1 MTESSKGQDRIL
13 NGSEDP
19 EIPAATPATELAR
32 QELAGFPA
40 TVLERYEDAL
50 EKLTGRLAD
59 ETCQQWASEGL
70 EIVSKTVR
78 SWEAAAEFFEAS
90 VAVQRQLPSGQF
102 LKWAKTGTSLCADSP
117 SLAVAYFKSSP
128 KAMLRLRPRYIDDWA
143 NVCRALYRGTWKS
156 SALSCRLFEATPMLL
171 ETLSF
176 EEFCHFGEFLE
187 VLSRRSYDQAG
198 DALGAGT
205 DLFPKISGDVDRFIN
220 LAQIVAEKSWRETT
234 ALFDSATASLVELGS
249 QHRAPL
255 ITLARRLA
263 ITGVSDAAG
272 VLKDGA
278 NTLNRVPTETRDRLL
293 EMTDGIA
300 AVSAPAA
307 PEFLRIVP
315 SVLERVTFEQMVQW
329 QSEGIRAARDSDE
342 AAISYFKLESARSQE
357 MLDSLSSS
365 IELSRVRE
373 IILMYCMALTGRS
386 IDIQAAQQ
394 LADKNIGWFQGEL
407 PTTEGTTIYMPS
419 VINRYTTKD
428 ENFGFF
434 KVIST
439 HQVGHIEFGSFTFD
453 FAVPSNLFD
462 DLRPRLPGA
471 RELQVARAAD
481 EAAEKKVQLPES
493 VTFGHETHADPESMS
508 GDHSAPAAQAESS
521 SSESQKPEFLTDMS
535 RFFDLFHERR
545 LALDVFTVLESSRV
559 DGHVAHLYPGI
570 TAMYDI
576 VRSAALESRPNVTDL
591 PAREALV
598 EFMVRVSLGQVDD
611 MLVPSEHK
619 DAARKLRRLIRI
631 VTTVDA
637 SVEDAAEAA
646 IRAYSIL
653 IDIKNEELD
662 DDDFEQLEPEEDD
675 DSADSGDDEDVVDAE
690 NVIQQF
696 MGQPS
701 PDGESGGDSDEGQ
714 DDQEFDRESK
724 EDYSSPQEVDYRGEF
739 KPELSQLLSQLQLME
754 SGEFSE
760 TGEMEPITQEQLE
773 EMMKNAPEMELE
785 QIEGEENGDQKASEM
800 LENLM
805 KELQKRD
812 PENRQFKPGPM
823 QHVDEDGGPLT
834 ATEPDTYTYPEWD
847 FRANEYK
854 PDWCMIHEKV
864 MTDGEPNFYRETLA
878 DNASLV
884 AQIKRQFELVI
895 PEMYRKQKR
904 LEDGEEHD
912 LDAVLE
918 AVIDLRAGVSPEEKL
933 YWRRNKN
940 ERSVAVAF
948 LLDMSASTAEA
959 IEEAKKPSDD
969 WGGPDDPV
977 EYMVWLRSRR
987 SEGMRRTYKRIVD
1000 VEKEGI
1006 TLLVNSLETLGDT
1019 YGIFGF
1025 SGYGRENVEFY
1036 TIKDLDEKFT
1046 EIVPRRIDR
1055 IAPLHATRMGPAIR
1069 HTVTKLAE
1077 VDARSRFLFLISD
1090 GRPQDRGY
1098 SREGVEKEYAV
1109 HDTRQ
1114 ALLEARQAGITPFCL
1129 TVDKAGHDYMKTMM
1143 EDFSYEVLP
1152 DISLL
1157 PVRLPQLYRNLTT

>member
-1 MTESSKGQDRIL
+1 MQ
-13 NGSEDP
+13 
-19 EIPAATPATELAR
+19 
-32 QELAGFPA
+32 FPA
-40 TVLERYEDAL
+40 PVLERYEIAF
-50 EKLTGRLAD
+50 EKLSGRLAD
-59 ETCQQWASEGL
+59 ETIQQWAEEGL
-70 EIVSKTVR
+70 EIARKTVR
-78 SWEAAAEFFEAS
+78 SWEAAAEFFDAS

-102 LKWAKTGTSLCADSP
+102 LKWAKTGTSLCEDSP

-156 SALSCRLFEATPMLL
+156 SALACRLFEATPDLL

-198 DALGAGT
+198 DALVAGIE
-205 DLFPKISGDVDRFIN
+205 LFPKITGDVDRFIN
-220 LAQIVAEKSWRETT
+220 LAQIVAEKSWRET
-234 ALFDSATASLVELGS
+234 AVLFDSATASLVELGS
-249 QHRAPL
+249 NHRAPL
-255 ITLARRLA
+255 ISLARRLA

-278 NTLNRVPTETRDRLL
+278 NTVNRVAADSRDRLL

-307 PEFLRIVP
+307 PEFLKSVP
-315 SVLERVTFEQMVQW
+315 DVLDRVTFEQMAQW
-329 QSEGIRAARDSDE
+329 QSEGILAARDSDE
-342 AAISYFKLESARSQE
+342 AAVSYFKLESPRSLE
-357 MLDSLSSS
+357 MIDSLSSS
-365 IELSRVRE
+365 IELSRVRDV
-373 IILMYCMALTGRS
+373 IQMYSLALTGHAV
-386 IDIQAAQQ
+386 DVQAAQQ
-394 LADKNIGWFQGEL
+394 LTEKNIGWFQGEL

-419 VINRYTTKD
+419 VINRYTTKE

-434 KVIST
+434 KVITT
-439 HQVGHIEFGSFTFD
+439 HQIGHIEFGSFVFD
-453 FAVPSNLFD
+453 FNIPSNLFD
-462 DLRPRLPGA
+462 DLRSRLPGA
-471 RELQVARAAD
+471 TELQQSKIAD
-481 EAAEKKVQLPES
+481 EAAKKKLLEKPE
-493 VTFGHETHADPESMS
+493 VVVFGHE
-508 GDHSAPAAQAESS
+508 SAPTPAEPVI
-521 SSESQKPEFLTDMS
+521 EPADEPKTVEYLTDMS
-535 RFFDLFHERR
+535 RFFDLFQERR
-545 LALDVFTVLESSRV
+545 LALDIFTVLESSRIDGYV
-559 DGHVAHLYPGI
+559 DELYPGVMN
-570 TAMYDI
+570 MYEM
-576 VRSAALESRPNVTDL
+576 VRLAALESRPDVKDL

-598 EFMVRVSLGQVDD
+598 EFMIRVSLGQVSE
-611 MLVPSEHK
+611 MIVPSEHK
-619 DAARKLRRLIRI
+619 DAARKLRRLIRQ

-637 SVEDAAEAA
+637 IVEDAAEAA

-653 IDIKNEELD
+653 IDVKNDEL
-662 DDDFEQLEPEEDD
+662 EDD
-675 DSADSGDDEDVVDAE
+675 DYEELEDEEEDSDDSEENEDVIDPE
-690 NVIQQF
+690 EVIQQF
-696 MGQPS
+696 MGMAS
-701 PDGESGGDSDEGQ
+701 PDGEGEGEQEDGSDEQ
-714 DDQEFDRESK
+714 DFEGEGE
-724 EDYSSPQEVDYRGEF
+724 EDYSSPQEIDYRGEF
-739 KPELSQLLSQLQLME
+739 KPELSQLLSQMQMME
-754 SGEFSE
+754 SGEMSE
-760 TGEMEPITQEQLE
+760 GGEMEPITQEQLE
-773 EMMKNAPEMELE
+773 EMMKNAPEMEME
-785 QIEGEENGDQKASEM
+785 QTDGEEGGDQQVSEM
-800 LENLM
+800 IENLM

-812 PENRQFKPGPM
+812 PENQQFQPGPS

-834 ATEPDTYTYPEWD
+834 ATEPDTFTYPEWD

-854 PDWCMIHEKV
+854 PDWCMVHEKI
-864 MTDGEPNFYRETLA
+864 MSDGEPNFFRETLA
-878 DNASLV
+878 DNQGLV

-904 LEDGEEHD
+904 LEDGEEFD

-918 AVIDLRAGVSPEEKL
+918 ALIDLRVGVSPDEKL
-933 YWRRNKN
+933 FWRRNKN

-948 LLDMSASTAEA
+948 LLDLSASTAEA
-959 IEEAKKPSDD
+959 IDEAKKPSDD
-969 WGGPDDPV
+969 WGAPDDPV

-987 SEGMRRTYKRIVD
+987 SEGLRRTYKRIID

-1006 TLLVNSLETLGDT
+1006 TLLINSLEMIGDM
-1019 YGIFGF
+1019 YGIYGF

-1069 HTVTKLAE
+1069 HTVAKLNE
-1077 VDARSRFLFLISD
+1077 VEARSRFLFLISD

-1114 ALLEARQAGITPFCL
+1114 SLIEARQAGITPFCL

-1143 EDFSYEVLP
+1143 DDFAYEVLP

-1157 PVRLPQLYRNLTT
+1157 PKRLPQLYRNLTT

>member
-1 MTESSKGQDRIL
+1 MTNSDKNQNSKQGQDV
-13 NGSEDP
+13 NTPEGSKAP
-19 EIPAATPATELAR
+19 PGTPATLLAKK
-32 QELAGFPA
+32 ELAGFPA
-40 TVLERYEDAL
+40 PVLDRYENAF
-50 EKLTGRLAD
+50 EKLSGRLAE
-59 ETCQQWASEGL
+59 ETCEQWASEGL
-70 EIVSKTVR
+70 EIVRKTVR

-128 KAMLRLRPRYIDDWA
+128 RAMLRLRPRYIDDWA

-156 SALSCRLFEATPMLL
+156 SALSCRLFEATPTLL

-198 DALGAGT
+198 DALGAGC

-220 LAQIVAEKSWRETT
+220 LAQIVAEKSWRET
-234 ALFDSATASLVELGS
+234 ASLFDSATASLIELVP

-263 ITGVSDAAG
+263 VTGVSDASG

-293 EMTDGIA
+293 EMTDGVA

-307 PEFLRIVP
+307 PEFLRVVP
-315 SVLERVTFEQMVQW
+315 NVLERVTFEQMAQW
-329 QSEGIRAARDSDE
+329 QSDGLRAARDNDE
-342 AAISYFKLESARSQE
+342 AAVSYFKLESARSQE

-386 IDIQAAQQ
+386 IDILAAQG
-394 LADKNIGWFQGEL
+394 LAEKNIGWFQGEL

-439 HQVGHIEFGSFTFD
+439 HQVGHIEFGSFTFN
-453 FAVPSNLFD
+453 FVTPSNLFD

-471 RELQVARAAD
+471 RELEAARAAD
-481 EAAEKKVQLPES
+481 EEAGKKASQQPE
-493 VTFGHETHADPESMS
+493 VVIFGHETPDNANTPSVAQSEPAPEEKKL
-508 GDHSAPAAQAESS
+508 D
-521 SSESQKPEFLTDMS
+521 FLTDMG

-545 LALDVFTVLESSRV
+545 LALDAFTVLESSRI
-559 DGHVAHLYPGI
+559 DGHVADLYPGI
-570 TAMYDI
+570 TAMYNV
-576 VRSAALESRPNVTDL
+576 VRSAALESRPDVTDL

-598 EFMVRVSLGQVDD
+598 EFMVRVSLGQVDN

-619 DAARKLRRLIRI
+619 EAARKLRRLIRT
-631 VTTVDA
+631 VTSKEA

-662 DDDFEQLEPEEDD
+662 DEDFEQLDPEEDEQ
-675 DSADSGDDEDVVDAE
+675 SSDSGDDEDVVDPE
-690 NVIQQF
+690 SVIQQF

-701 PDGESGGDSDEGQ
+701 PDGESGDDSPDGQ
-714 DDQEFDRESK
+714 DDQASEGESE
-724 EDYSSPQEVDYRGEF
+724 EDYSSPQDVDYRGEF
-739 KPELSQLLSQLQLME
+739 KPELSQLLSQMQLME
-754 SGEFSE
+754 NDEFSE
-760 TGEMEPITQEQLE
+760 SGEMEPITQEQLE
-773 EMMKNAPEMELE
+773 EMMKNAPEVELE
-785 QIEGEENGDQKASEM
+785 QTEGDKDGEQQVSEM

-812 PENRQFKPGPM
+812 PENQQFQPGPM
-823 QHVDEDGGPLT
+823 QHVDEDGGPLN

-854 PDWCMIHEKV
+854 PDWCMIHEKI
-864 MTDGEPNFYRETLA
+864 MTDGEPNFFRDTLA
-878 DNASLV
+878 DNASLL

-918 AVIDLRAGVSPEEKL
+918 AVIDLHAGVSPDERL

-959 IEEAKKPSDD
+959 IDEAKKPSDD
-969 WGGPDDPV
+969 WGAPDDPV

-1036 TIKDLDEKFT
+1036 TIKDLDEKFSD
-1046 EIVPRRIDR
+1046 IVPRRIDR

-1069 HTVTKLAE
+1069 HTIAKLAE

-1114 ALLEARQAGITPFCL
+1114 ALVEARQEGITPFCL

>member
-1 MTESSKGQDRIL
+1 MTSSD
-13 NGSEDP
+13 DP
-19 EIPAATPATELAR
+19 KQNAIETTRVELE
-32 QELAGFPA
+32 QFPA
-40 TVLERYEDAL
+40 PVLERYEVAL
-50 EKLTGRLAD
+50 EKLAGRLAD
-59 ETCQQWASEGL
+59 ETCQQWATEGL
-70 EIVSKTVR
+70 EIARKTVR
-78 SWEAAAEFFEAS
+78 SWEAAAEFFDAS

-102 LKWAKTGTSLCADSP
+102 LKWAKTGTSLCEDSP

-156 SALSCRLFEATPMLL
+156 SALACRLFEATPDLL
-171 ETLSF
+171 EALSF

-187 VLSRRSYDQAG
+187 ILSRRSYDQSG
-198 DALGAGT
+198 DALGAGI
-205 DLFPKISGDVDRFIN
+205 DLFPKITDDVDRFIN
-220 LAQIVAEKSWRETT
+220 LAQIVAEKSWRET
-234 ALFDSATASLVELGS
+234 AVLFDSATASLVELGS
-249 QHRAPL
+249 PHRAPL
-255 ITLARRLA
+255 ISLARRLV

-278 NTLNRVPTETRDRLL
+278 YTVNRVPANKRDRLL

-300 AVSAPAA
+300 VVSAPAA
-307 PEFLRIVP
+307 PEFLKIVP
-315 SVLERVTFEQMVQW
+315 EILERVTFDQMRQW
-329 QSEGIRAARDSDE
+329 QAEGIRMAQESDE
-342 AAISYFKLESARSQE
+342 AAIAYFKLESPSSQE
-357 MLDSLSSS
+357 TLDSLSSS
-365 IELSRVRE
+365 IELSRVRD
-373 IILMYCMALTGRS
+373 IIQMYCLALTGHT
-386 IDIQAAQQ
+386 IDVQAAQQ
-394 LADKNIGWFQGEL
+394 LAEKNIGWFQGEL

-439 HQVGHIEFGSFTFD
+439 HQIGHIEFGSFMFD
-453 FAVPSNLFD
+453 FNTPSRLYD

-471 RELQVARAAD
+471 VELQAAKGVD
-481 EAAEKKVQLPES
+481 EAAKKKAAEKPQV
-493 VTFGHETHADPESMS
+493 VIFGHEDPESAVS
-508 GDHSAPAAQAESS
+508 TPSIPEAVPEPGT
-521 SSESQKPEFLTDMS
+521 PEFLTDMS
-535 RFFDLFHERR
+535 RFFDLFQERR
-545 LALDVFTVLESSRV
+545 LALDAFTVLESSRI
-559 DGHVAHLYPGI
+559 DGYVEELYPGI
-570 TAMYDI
+570 MGMYRI
-576 VRSAALESRPNVTDL
+576 VRTAALESRPDVINL

-598 EFMVRVSLGQVDD
+598 EFMIRVSLGQVDE
-611 MLVPSEHK
+611 MYVPSEHK
-619 DAARKLRRLIRI
+619 VAARKLRKLIRQ
-631 VTTVDA
+631 VTTIEA
-637 SVEDAAEAA
+637 LVEDAAEAA

-653 IDIKNEELD
+653 VDIKNEDLED
-662 DDDFEQLEPEEDD
+662 DDYEQLEPEDEEE
-675 DSADSGDDEDVVDAE
+675 SSESDDEDVVDPE
-690 NVIQQF
+690 EVVQQF
-696 MGQPS
+696 MGMS
-701 PDGESGGDSDEGQ
+701 SSVGDGEGEEQDGEG
-714 DDQEFDRESK
+714 DQEFADEGE

-739 KPELSQLLSQLQLME
+739 KPELSQLLSQMQMME
-754 SGEFSE
+754 RGEMSE

-773 EMMKNAPEMELE
+773 EMMKNAPEMEME
-785 QIEGEENGDQKASEM
+785 QTEGEEGGDQQVSEM
-800 LENLM
+800 IENLM

-812 PENRQFKPGPM
+812 PENQQFQPGPS

-834 ATEPDTYTYPEWD
+834 ATEPDTFTYPEWD

-854 PDWCMIHEKV
+854 PNWCMIHEKI
-864 MTDGEPNFYRETLA
+864 MTDGEPNFFRETLA
-878 DNASLV
+878 DNAGLV

-918 AVIDLRAGVSPEEKL
+918 ALIDLKVGVSPDEKL
-933 YWRRNKN
+933 FWRRNKN

-948 LLDMSASTAEA
+948 LLDLSASTAEA
-959 IEEAKKPSDD
+959 IDEAKKPSDD
-969 WGGPDDPV
+969 WGAPDDPV

-987 SEGMRRTYKRIVD
+987 SEGLRRTYKRIVD

-1006 TLLVNSLETLGDT
+1006 TLLVNSLETLGDM
-1019 YGIFGF
+1019 YGIYGF

-1036 TIKDLDEKFT
+1036 TIKDLDENFSDM
-1046 EIVPRRIDR
+1046 VPRRIDR

-1069 HTVTKLAE
+1069 HTATKLAE
-1077 VDARSRFLFLISD
+1077 AEARSRFLFLISD

-1114 ALLEARQAGITPFCL
+1114 SLIEARNLGITPFCL

-1143 EDFSYEVLP
+1143 DDFSYEVLP

-1157 PVRLPQLYRNLTT
+1157 PKRLPQLYRNLTT

>member
-1 MTESSKGQDRIL
+1 MTDSEKEQELTSSDKSNQDVF
-13 NGSEDP
+13 
-19 EIPAATPATELAR
+19 EIAKKELA
-32 QELAGFPA
+32 EFPA
-40 TVLERYEDAL
+40 PVLERYEVAL
-50 EKLTGRLAD
+50 EKLSGRLAD
-59 ETCQQWASEGL
+59 ESCQQWALEGL
-70 EIVSKTVR
+70 EIARKTVR
-78 SWEAAAEFFEAS
+78 SWEAAAEFFDAS

-102 LKWAKTGTSLCADSP
+102 LKWAKTGTSLCEDSP

-128 KAMLRLRPRYIDDWA
+128 KSMLRLRPRYIDDWA

-156 SALSCRLFEATPMLL
+156 SALACRLFEATPALL

-187 VLSRRSYDQAG
+187 ILSRRSYDQAG
-198 DALGAGT
+198 DALSAGI
-205 DLFPKISGDVDRFIN
+205 DLFPKITGDVDRFIN
-220 LAQIVAEKSWRETT
+220 LAQIVAEKSWRET
-234 ALFDSATASLVELGS
+234 AVLFDSATASLVELGAP
-249 QHRAPL
+249 HRAPL
-255 ITLARRLA
+255 ISLARRLV

-272 VLKDGA
+272 VLRDGA
-278 NTLNRVPTETRDRLL
+278 NTVNRVPSDTRDRLL

-307 PEFLRIVP
+307 PEFLKIVP
-315 SVLERVTFEQMVQW
+315 EVLERVTFEQMDQW
-329 QSEGIRAARDSDE
+329 QAEGIRNARESDE
-342 AAISYFKLESARSQE
+342 AAVNYFKLESPSSQE

-365 IELSRVRE
+365 IELSRVRD
-373 IILMYCMALTGRS
+373 IIQMYCLALTGRT
-386 IDIQAAQQ
+386 IDVQAAQQ
-394 LADKNIGWFQGEL
+394 LAEKNIGWFQGEL

-419 VINRYTTKD
+419 VINRYTTKE

-439 HQVGHIEFGSFTFD
+439 HQIGHIEFGSFAFD
-453 FAVPSNLFD
+453 FGIQSNLFD

-471 RELQVARAAD
+471 TELQAAKAA
-481 EAAEKKVQLPES
+481 EEEAKKKAAEKPQV
-493 VTFGHETHADPESMS
+493 VVFGHETAEERVEVQSV
-508 GDHSAPAAQAESS
+508 PAAEDQSS
-521 SSESQKPEFLTDMS
+521 EFLTDMS
-535 RFFDLFHERR
+535 RFFDLFQERR
-545 LALDVFTVLESSRV
+545 LALDVFTVVESSRV
-559 DGHVAHLYPGI
+559 DGHVEEMYPGI
-570 TAMYDI
+570 MAMYEV
-576 VRSAALESRPNVTDL
+576 VRRAALDSRPAVTEL

-598 EFMVRVSLGQVDD
+598 EFMIRVSLGQIDE
-611 MLVPSEHK
+611 MLVPTEHK
-619 DAARKLRRLIRI
+619 EAARKLRRLIRR
-631 VTTVDA
+631 VTSIEA
-637 SVEDAAEAA
+637 RVEDAAEAA
-646 IRAYSIL
+646 IRGYSIL
-653 IDIKNEELD
+653 IDIKNEELED
-662 DDDFEQLEPEEDD
+662 DDYEQLEPEEEE
-675 DSADSGDDEDVVDAE
+675 DSADSDDEDVVNPED
-690 NVIQQF
+690 VIQQF

-701 PDGESGGDSDEGQ
+701 PDGEGEGDDQQDESDN
-714 DDQEFDRESK
+714 QEFDDQGE

-739 KPELSQLLSQLQLME
+739 KPELSQLLSQMQMME
-754 SGEFSE
+754 SGEMSE

-773 EMMKNAPEMELE
+773 EMMKNAPEMEME
-785 QIEGEENGDQKASEM
+785 QAEGEEGGDQQVSEM
-800 LENLM
+800 IENLM

-812 PENRQFKPGPM
+812 PENQQFQPGPS
-823 QHVDEDGGPLT
+823 QHIDEDGGPLT

-854 PDWCMIHEKV
+854 PNWCMIHEKV
-864 MTDGEPNFYRETLA
+864 MADGEPNFFRETLA
-878 DNASLV
+878 ENSGLV

-918 AVIDLRAGVSPEEKL
+918 ALIDLRVGVSPDEKL
-933 YWRRNKN
+933 FWRRNKN

-948 LLDMSASTAEA
+948 LLDLSASTAEA
-959 IEEAKKPSDD
+959 IDEAKKPSDD
-969 WGGPDDPV
+969 WGAPDDPV

-987 SEGMRRTYKRIVD
+987 SEGLRRTYKRIVD

-1006 TLLVNSLETLGDT
+1006 TLLVNSLEMLGDT
-1019 YGIFGF
+1019 YGIYGF

-1069 HTVTKLAE
+1069 HTAAKLAE
-1077 VDARSRFLFLISD
+1077 AEARSRFLFLISD

-1114 ALLEARQAGITPFCL
+1114 SLIEARQMGITPFCL

-1143 EDFSYEVLP
+1143 DEFSYEVLS

-1157 PVRLPQLYRNLTT
+1157 PKRLPQLYRNLTT

>member
-1 MTESSKGQDRIL
+1 MQ
-13 NGSEDP
+13 
-19 EIPAATPATELAR
+19 
-32 QELAGFPA
+32 FPA
-40 TVLERYEDAL
+40 PVLERYEIAF
-50 EKLTGRLAD
+50 EKLSGRLAD
-59 ETCQQWASEGL
+59 ETIQQWAEEGL
-70 EIVSKTVR
+70 EIARKTVR
-78 SWEAAAEFFEAS
+78 SWEAAAEFFDAS

-102 LKWAKTGTSLCADSP
+102 LKWAKTGTSLCEDSP

-156 SALSCRLFEATPMLL
+156 SALACRLFEATPDLL

-198 DALGAGT
+198 DALVAGIE
-205 DLFPKISGDVDRFIN
+205 LFPKITGDVDRFIN
-220 LAQIVAEKSWRETT
+220 LAQIVAEKSWRET
-234 ALFDSATASLVELGS
+234 AVLFDSATASLVELGS
-249 QHRAPL
+249 NHRAPL
-255 ITLARRLA
+255 ISLARRLA

-278 NTLNRVPTETRDRLL
+278 NTVNRVAADSRDRLL

-307 PEFLRIVP
+307 PEFLKSVP
-315 SVLERVTFEQMVQW
+315 DVLDRVTFEQMAQW
-329 QSEGIRAARDSDE
+329 QSEGILAGRDSDE
-342 AAISYFKLESARSQE
+342 AAVSYFKLESPRSLE
-357 MLDSLSSS
+357 MIDSLSSS
-365 IELSRVRE
+365 IELSRVRDV
-373 IILMYCMALTGRS
+373 IQMYSLALTGHAV
-386 IDIQAAQQ
+386 DVQAAQQ
-394 LADKNIGWFQGEL
+394 LTEKNIGWFQGEL

-419 VINRYTTKD
+419 VINRYTTKE

-434 KVIST
+434 KVITT
-439 HQVGHIEFGSFTFD
+439 HQIGHIEFGSFVFD
-453 FAVPSNLFD
+453 FNIPSNLFD
-462 DLRPRLPGA
+462 DLRSRLPGA
-471 RELQVARAAD
+471 TELQQSKIAD
-481 EAAEKKVQLPES
+481 EAAKKKLLEKPE
-493 VTFGHETHADPESMS
+493 VVVFGHE
-508 GDHSAPAAQAESS
+508 SAPTPAEPVI
-521 SSESQKPEFLTDMS
+521 EPADEPKTVEYLTDMS
-535 RFFDLFHERR
+535 RFFDLFQERR
-545 LALDVFTVLESSRV
+545 LALDIFTVLESSRIDGYV
-559 DGHVAHLYPGI
+559 DELYPGVMN
-570 TAMYDI
+570 MYEM
-576 VRSAALESRPNVTDL
+576 VRLAALESRPDVKDL

-598 EFMVRVSLGQVDD
+598 EFMIRVSLGQVSE
-611 MLVPSEHK
+611 MIVPSEHK
-619 DAARKLRRLIRI
+619 DAARKLRRLIRQ

-637 SVEDAAEAA
+637 IVEDAAEAA

-653 IDIKNEELD
+653 IDVKNDEL
-662 DDDFEQLEPEEDD
+662 EDD
-675 DSADSGDDEDVVDAE
+675 DYEELEDEEEDSDDSEENEDVIDPE
-690 NVIQQF
+690 EVIQQF
-696 MGQPS
+696 MGMAS
-701 PDGESGGDSDEGQ
+701 PDGEGEGEQEDGSDEQ
-714 DDQEFDRESK
+714 DFEGEGE
-724 EDYSSPQEVDYRGEF
+724 EDYSSPQEIDYRGEF
-739 KPELSQLLSQLQLME
+739 KPELSQLLSQMQMME
-754 SGEFSE
+754 SGEMSE
-760 TGEMEPITQEQLE
+760 GGEMEPITQEQLE
-773 EMMKNAPEMELE
+773 EMMKNAPEMEME
-785 QIEGEENGDQKASEM
+785 QTDGEEGGDQQVSEM
-800 LENLM
+800 IENLM

-812 PENRQFKPGPM
+812 PENQQFQPGPS

-834 ATEPDTYTYPEWD
+834 ATEPDTFTYPEWD

-854 PDWCMIHEKV
+854 PDWCMVHEKI
-864 MTDGEPNFYRETLA
+864 MSDGEPNFFRETLA
-878 DNASLV
+878 DNQGLV

-904 LEDGEEHD
+904 LEDGEEFD

-918 AVIDLRAGVSPEEKL
+918 ALIDLRVGVSPDEKL
-933 YWRRNKN
+933 FWRRNKN

-948 LLDMSASTAEA
+948 LLDLSASTAEA
-959 IEEAKKPSDD
+959 IDEAKKPSDD
-969 WGGPDDPV
+969 WGAPDDPV

-987 SEGMRRTYKRIVD
+987 SEGLRRTYKRIID

-1006 TLLVNSLETLGDT
+1006 TLLINSLEMIGDM
-1019 YGIFGF
+1019 YGIYGF

-1069 HTVTKLAE
+1069 HTVAKLNE
-1077 VDARSRFLFLISD
+1077 VEARSRFLFLISD

-1114 ALLEARQAGITPFCL
+1114 SLIEARQAGITPFCL

-1143 EDFSYEVLP
+1143 DDFAYEVLP

-1157 PVRLPQLYRNLTT
+1157 PKRLPQLYRNLTT

>member
-1 MTESSKGQDRIL
+1 
-13 NGSEDP
+13 
-19 EIPAATPATELAR
+19 
-32 QELAGFPA
+32 
-40 TVLERYEDAL
+40 VLERYEEAL
-50 EKLTGRLAD
+50 RILTGRLAD
-59 ETCQQWASEGL
+59 ETCQQWAAEGL
-70 EIVSKTVR
+70 QIVRKTVR
-78 SWEAAAEFFEAS
+78 SWEAAAEFFGAS
-90 VAVQRQLPSGQF
+90 AAVQRQLPSGQF

-156 SALSCRLFEATPMLL
+156 SALSCRLFEATPELL

-205 DLFPKISGDVDRFIN
+205 ELFPKIPGDVDRFVA

-234 ALFDSATASLVELGS
+234 ALFDSATASLIELGT

-263 ITGVSDAAG
+263 VTGVGDAAS

-278 NTLNRVPTETRDRLL
+278 NTLNRVPAETRDRLL
-293 EMTDGIA
+293 DMTDSIA

-307 PEFLRIVP
+307 PEFLKIVP
-315 SVLERVTFEQMVQW
+315 GVLERVTFEQMMQW
-329 QSEGIRAARDSDE
+329 QSEGVRAARDSDE
-342 AAISYFKLESARSQE
+342 AAISYFKLESSRSQE

-373 IILMYCMALTGRS
+373 IILMYCLALTGRS
-386 IDIQAAQQ
+386 IDIQAAQH

-407 PTTEGTTIYMPS
+407 PTTEGSTIYMPS
-419 VINRYTTKD
+419 VINRYTTKE

-439 HQVGHIEFGSFTFD
+439 HQVGHIEFGSFAFD
-453 FAVPSNLFD
+453 FGAPSNLFE

-471 RELQVARAAD
+471 RELEAARAAD
-481 EAAEKKVQLPES
+481 KAAKKNAAQQPQPV
-493 VTFGHETHADPESMS
+493 VFGHEVP
-508 GDHSAPAAQAESS
+508 GVSS
-521 SSESQKPEFLTDMS
+521 SVTDNQTELASDEQKPEFLTDMS

-545 LALDVFTVLESSRV
+545 LALDAFTVLESSRV
-559 DGHVAHLYPGI
+559 DGHVTNFYPGI
-570 TAMYDI
+570 ESMYNV
-576 VRSAALESRPNVTDL
+576 VRSAALESRPDVTDL

-619 DAARKLRRLIRI
+619 EAAKKLRRLIRT
-631 VTTVDA
+631 VTTVEA
-637 SVEDAAEAA
+637 SVQDAAEAA

-662 DDDFEQLEPEEDD
+662 EDEFEQLEPEEEDESS
-675 DSADSGDDEDVVDAE
+675 DSDNDDVVDPE
-690 NVIQQF
+690 KVIQQF

-701 PDGESGGDSDEGQ
+701 PDGGSGDDSDEGQ
-714 DDQEFDRESK
+714 DDQESDGETE

-739 KPELSQLLSQLQLME
+739 KPELSQLLSQMQLME
-754 SGEFSE
+754 NGEFSE
-760 TGEMEPITQEQLE
+760 TGEMETITQEQLE
-773 EMMKNAPEMELE
+773 VMMKNAPEMELE
-785 QIEGEENGDQKASEM
+785 QTEGDESGDQQTSEM

-812 PENRQFKPGPM
+812 PENQQFQPGPM
-823 QHVDEDGGPLT
+823 QHVDEDGGPLI

-854 PDWCMIHEKV
+854 PNWCIIHEKV

-878 DNASLV
+878 DNASLL

-918 AVIDLRAGVSPEEKL
+918 AVIDLRAGVSPDEKL

-959 IEEAKKPSDD
+959 IDEAKKPSDD
-969 WGGPDDPV
+969 WGAPDDPV

-1006 TLLVNSLETLGDT
+1006 TLLVNSLEALGDT

-1036 TIKDLDEKFT
+1036 TIKDLDERFSD
-1046 EIVPRRIDR
+1046 IVPRRIDR

-1069 HTVTKLAE
+1069 HTAAKLAE
-1077 VDARSRFLFLISD
+1077 VEARSRFLFLISD

-1114 ALLEARQAGITPFCL
+1114 ALVEARQMGITPFCL

-1143 EDFSYEVLP
+1143 DDFSYEVLP

-1157 PVRLPQLYRNLTT
+1157 PIRLPQLYRNLTT

>member
-1 MTESSKGQDRIL
+1 MTEPGKGQELD
-13 NGSEDP
+13 GPEDP
-19 EIPAATPATELAR
+19 KISVVELAR
-32 QELAGFPA
+32 QELAGFPVP
-40 TVLERYEDAL
+40 VLKHYEGAL

-59 ETCQQWASEGL
+59 ETCQQWALEGL
-70 EIVSKTVR
+70 EIVRKTVR

-156 SALSCRLFEATPMLL
+156 SALSCRLFEATPVLL

-198 DALGAGT
+198 DALGAGI
-205 DLFPKISGDVDRFIN
+205 DLFPKISGDVDRFIS
-220 LAQIVAEKSWRETT
+220 LAQIVAEKSWRET
-234 ALFDSATASLVELGS
+234 ALLFDSATASLVELGP

-255 ITLARRLA
+255 VALARRLV
-263 ITGVSDAAG
+263 ITGVGDAAG

-300 AVSAPAA
+300 AVSALAA

-315 SVLERVTFEQMVQW
+315 DVLERVTFEQMVQW
-329 QSEGIRAARDSDE
+329 QSEGVRAARDSDE
-342 AAISYFKLESARSQE
+342 AAISYFKLESASSQE

-365 IELSRVRE
+365 IELSRVRD
-373 IILMYCMALTGRS
+373 IIRMYCQALTGRV
-386 IDIQAAQQ
+386 IDIQAAQH

-419 VINRYTTKD
+419 IINRYTTKD

-439 HQVGHIEFGSFTFD
+439 HQVGHIEFGSFMFD
-453 FAVPSNLFD
+453 FNIPSNLFD

-471 RELQVARAAD
+471 RELQAAKAVD
-481 EAAEKKVQLPES
+481 DAAKKAAQKPQL
-493 VTFGHETHADPESMS
+493 VLFGHETPVEQESGRS
-508 GDHSAPAAQAESS
+508 GQSESS
-521 SSESQKPEFLTDMS
+521 AEPQKPEFLTDMS
-535 RFFDLFHERR
+535 RFFDLFYERR

-570 TAMYDI
+570 MAMYDV
-576 VRSAALESRPNVTDL
+576 VRSAALESRPDVTDL

-598 EFMVRVSLGQVDD
+598 EFMVRVSLGQIDE

-619 DAARKLRRLIRI
+619 EAARKLRRLIRM
-631 VTTVDA
+631 VTAVET

-653 IDIKNEELD
+653 IDIKNKELD
-662 DDDFEQLEPEEDD
+662 DEDFEQLEPEEEE
-675 DSADSGDDEDVVDAE
+675 SADSGDDEDVVNAE

-696 MGQPS
+696 MDQSS
-701 PDGESGGDSDEGQ
+701 PDGKTEGDSDEGQ
-714 DDQEFDRESK
+714 DDQEIDDGPE
-724 EDYSSPQEVDYRGEF
+724 EDYSSPQDVDYRGEF
-739 KPELSQLLSQLQLME
+739 KPELSQLLTQMQLME

-773 EMMKNAPEMELE
+773 EMMKNAPEMEME
-785 QIEGEENGDQKASEM
+785 QTEGDENGDQQISEM

-812 PENRQFKPGPM
+812 PENQQFQPGPM
-823 QHVDEDGGPLT
+823 QHIDEDGGPLT

-854 PDWCMIHEKV
+854 PNWCMVHEKV
-864 MTDGEPNFYRETLA
+864 MADGEPNFFRETLA
-878 DNASLV
+878 DNVGLL

-918 AVIDLRAGVSPEEKL
+918 ALIDLRVGVSPDEKL
-933 YWRRNKN
+933 FWRRNKN

-959 IEEAKKPSDD
+959 IDEAKKPSDD
-969 WGGPDDPV
+969 WGAPDDPV

-987 SEGMRRTYKRIVD
+987 SEGLRRTYKRIVD

-1006 TLLVNSLETLGDT
+1006 TLLVNSLEELGDT

-1069 HTVTKLAE
+1069 HTVAKLAE
-1077 VDARSRFLFLISD
+1077 VEARSRFLFLISD

-1114 ALLEARQAGITPFCL
+1114 SLLEARQAGITPFCL
-1129 TVDKAGHDYMKTMM
+1129 TVDKAGHDYMKAMM

-1152 DISLL
+1152 DISML
-1157 PVRLPQLYRNLTT
+1157 PMRLPQLYRNLTT

>member
-1 MTESSKGQDRIL
+1 MPSSEVPKI
-13 NGSEDP
+13 S
-19 EIPAATPATELAR
+19 ATEQAR

-40 TVLERYEDAL
+40 PVLERYEDAL
-50 EKLTGRLAD
+50 GKLTGRLAD

-70 EIVSKTVR
+70 EIVRKTVR

-156 SALSCRLFEATPMLL
+156 SALSCRLFEATPALL

-198 DALGAGT
+198 DALGAGS
-205 DLFPKISGDVDRFIN
+205 DLFPKIAGDVDRFLS
-220 LAQIVAEKSWRETT
+220 LAQIVAEKSWRET
-234 ALFDSATASLVELGS
+234 AVLFDSATAALVELGS

-278 NTLNRVPTETRDRLL
+278 NTLNRIPAETRDHLL

-315 SVLERVTFEQMVQW
+315 GVLERVTFEQMVQW
-329 QSEGIRAARDSDE
+329 QSEGLKAARVNDE
-342 AAISYFKLESARSQE
+342 AAVSYFKLESARSQE

-365 IELSRVRE
+365 IELNRIRE

-386 IDIQAAQQ
+386 IDIQAAQH

-439 HQVGHIEFGSFTFD
+439 HQVGHIEFGSFAFD
-453 FAVPSNLFD
+453 FAVQSNLFD

-471 RELQVARAAD
+471 RELEVARAAD
-481 EAAEKKVQLPES
+481 EAARKKAQQPEM
-493 VTFGHETHADPESMS
+493 VVYGHEPPAAAKTAP
-508 GDHSAPAAQAESS
+508 GGPSAPADQAESS
-521 SSESQKPEFLTDMS
+521 SSSEPEKPEFLTDMS

-559 DGHVAHLYPGI
+559 DGHVASLYPGI
-570 TAMYDI
+570 TATYNI
-576 VRSAALESRPNVTDL
+576 VRSAALESRPEVTDL

-598 EFMVRVSLGQVDD
+598 EFMVRVSLGQLDD
-611 MLVPSEHK
+611 MLVPSDHK
-619 DAARKLRRLIRI
+619 EAARKLRRLIRI
-631 VTTVDA
+631 VTSIEA

-653 IDIKNEELD
+653 IDIENEKLD
-662 DDDFEQLEPEEDD
+662 EDEFEQLEPEEEDE
-675 DSADSGDDEDVVDAE
+675 SADSGDEEDVVDAE
-690 NVIQQF
+690 KVIQQF

-701 PDGESGGDSDEGQ
+701 PDGDSGGDSDEGG
-714 DDQEFDRESK
+714 DDQDFDDESE
-724 EDYSSPQEVDYRGEF
+724 EDYSSPQDVDYRGEF
-739 KPELSQLLSQLQLME
+739 KPELSQLLSQMQLME
-754 SGEFSE
+754 DGDFSE
-760 TGEMEPITQEQLE
+760 MGEMQPITEEQLE

-785 QIEGEENGDQKASEM
+785 QAEGEESGDQQISEM

-812 PENRQFKPGPM
+812 PENQQFQPGPM

-854 PDWCMIHEKV
+854 PDWCMVHEKV
-864 MTDGEPNFYRETLA
+864 MTDGEPNFFRETLA
-878 DNASLV
+878 DNTTLL

-918 AVIDLRAGVSPEEKL
+918 AVIDLHAGVSPEEKL
-933 YWRRNKN
+933 YWRKNKN

-959 IEEAKKPSDD
+959 IDEAKKPSDD
-969 WGGPDDPV
+969 WGAPDDPV

-1006 TLLVNSLETLGDT
+1006 TLLVNSLEMLGDD

-1046 EIVPRRIDR
+1046 EIVARRIDR

-1069 HTVTKLAE
+1069 HTTAKLAE
-1077 VDARSRFLFLISD
+1077 VEARSRFLFLISD

-1114 ALLEARQAGITPFCL
+1114 ALLEARKQGLTPYCL

-1143 EDFSYEVLP
+1143 DDFSYEVLP

-1157 PVRLPQLYRNLTT
+1157 PVLLPQLYRNLTK

>member
-1 MTESSKGQDRIL
+1 LTSSD
-13 NGSEDP
+13 DP
-19 EIPAATPATELAR
+19 KQNAIETTREELV
-32 QELAGFPA
+32 QFPA
-40 TVLERYEDAL
+40 PVLERYEVAL

-59 ETCQQWASEGL
+59 ETCQQWAVEGL
-70 EIVSKTVR
+70 EIARKTVR
-78 SWEAAAEFFEAS
+78 SWEAAAEFFDAS

-102 LKWAKTGTSLCADSP
+102 LKWAKTGTSLCEDSP

-156 SALSCRLFEATPMLL
+156 SALSCRLFEATADLL

-187 VLSRRSYDQAG
+187 ILSRRSYDQAG
-198 DALGAGT
+198 DALNAGI
-205 DLFPKISGDVDRFIN
+205 DLFPKITGDVDRFIN
-220 LAQIVAEKSWRETT
+220 LAQIVAEKSWRET
-234 ALFDSATASLVELGS
+234 AVLFDSATASLVELGAP
-249 QHRAPL
+249 HRAPL
-255 ITLARRLA
+255 ISLARRLA
-263 ITGVSDAAG
+263 VTGVSDAAG
-272 VLKDGA
+272 VLKAGA
-278 NTLNRVPTETRDRLL
+278 NTVNRVPADTRDRLL
-293 EMTDGIA
+293 EMTDSIA

-307 PEFLRIVP
+307 PEFLKIVP
-315 SVLERVTFEQMVQW
+315 DVLERVTFEQMGQW
-329 QSEGIRAARDSDE
+329 QAEGVRTARDSDE
-342 AAISYFKLESARSQE
+342 AAITYFKLESPASQE

-373 IILMYCMALTGRS
+373 IIQMYCLALTGHM
-386 IDIQAAQQ
+386 IDVQAAQQ
-394 LADKNIGWFQGEL
+394 LAEKNIGWFQGEL

-439 HQVGHIEFGSFTFD
+439 HQIGHIEFGSFAFD
-453 FAVPSNLFD
+453 FSIPSLMFD

-471 RELQVARAAD
+471 TELKAAKAAEDEARKK
-481 EAAEKKVQLPES
+481 AAEKPPV
-493 VTFGHETHADPESMS
+493 VIFGHEDPQ
-508 GDHSAPAAQAESS
+508 SAVSTPVVPEPEPEVQT
-521 SSESQKPEFLTDMS
+521 PEFLTDMS
-535 RFFDLFHERR
+535 RFFDLFQERR
-545 LALDVFTVLESSRV
+545 LALDIFTVLESSRI
-559 DGHVAHLYPGI
+559 DGYVESLYPGI
-570 TAMYDI
+570 MAMYKV
-576 VRSAALESRPNVTDL
+576 VRQAALESRPDVTDL

-598 EFMVRVSLGQVDD
+598 EFMIRVSLGQVDE

-619 DAARKLRRLIRI
+619 DAARKLRKLIRQ
-631 VTTVDA
+631 VTNA
-637 SVEDAAEAA
+637 EAIVEDAAEAA

-653 IDIKNEELD
+653 VDIKNEELD
-662 DDDFEQLEPEEDD
+662 DDDFEQLEPEEEDQP
-675 DSADSGDDEDVVDAE
+675 DSGEEEDVVDPE
-690 NVIQQF
+690 EVIQQF
-696 MGQPS
+696 MGAPS
-701 PDGESGGDSDEGQ
+701 PDGEGEGDESDGQQDQDFEDEG
-714 DDQEFDRESK
+714 E

-739 KPELSQLLSQLQLME
+739 KPELSQLLSQMQMME
-754 SGEFSE
+754 SGEMSE

-773 EMMKNAPEMELE
+773 EMMKNAPEMEME
-785 QIEGEENGDQKASEM
+785 QTEGEEGGDQQVSEM
-800 LENLM
+800 IENLM

-812 PENRQFKPGPM
+812 PENQKFQPGPS

-854 PDWCMIHEKV
+854 PNWCMIHEKT
-864 MTDGEPNFYRETLA
+864 MTDGEPNFFRETLA
-878 DNASLV
+878 DNAGLV
-884 AQIKRQFELVI
+884 SQIKRQFELVI

-918 AVIDLRAGVSPEEKL
+918 ALIDLKVGVSPDEKL
-933 YWRRNKN
+933 FWRRNKN

-948 LLDMSASTAEA
+948 LLDLSASTAEA
-959 IEEAKKPSDD
+959 IDEAKKPSDD
-969 WGGPDDPV
+969 WGAPDDPV

-987 SEGMRRTYKRIVD
+987 SEGLRRTYKRIVD

-1006 TLLVNSLETLGDT
+1006 TLLVNSLETLGDM
-1019 YGIFGF
+1019 YGIYGF

-1036 TIKDLDEKFT
+1036 TIKDLDENFS
-1046 EIVPRRIDR
+1046 EMVPRRIDR

-1069 HTVTKLAE
+1069 HTAQKLAE
-1077 VDARSRFLFLISD
+1077 AEARSRFLFLISD

-1114 ALLEARQAGITPFCL
+1114 SLIEARNMGITPFCL

-1143 EDFSYEVLP
+1143 DDFSYEVLP
-1152 DISLL
+1152 DVSLL
-1157 PVRLPQLYRNLTT
+1157 PKRLPLLYRNLTT

>member
-1 MTESSKGQDRIL
+1 LTSSD
-13 NGSEDP
+13 DP
-19 EIPAATPATELAR
+19 KKPATEVTR
-32 QELAGFPA
+32 EELKQFPA
-40 TVLERYEDAL
+40 PVLERYEIAF
-50 EKLTGRLAD
+50 EKLSGRLAD
-59 ETCQQWASEGL
+59 ETIQQWAEEGL
-70 EIVSKTVR
+70 EIARKTVR
-78 SWEAAAEFFEAS
+78 SWEAAAEFFDAS

-102 LKWAKTGTSLCADSP
+102 LKWAKTGTSLCEDSP

-156 SALSCRLFEATPMLL
+156 SALACRLFEATPDLL

-198 DALGAGT
+198 DALVAGIE
-205 DLFPKISGDVDRFIN
+205 LFPKITGDVDRFIN
-220 LAQIVAEKSWRETT
+220 LAQIVAEKSWRET
-234 ALFDSATASLVELGS
+234 AVLFDSATASLVELGS
-249 QHRAPL
+249 NHRAPL
-255 ITLARRLA
+255 ISLARRLA

-278 NTLNRVPTETRDRLL
+278 NTVNRVAADSRDRLL

-307 PEFLRIVP
+307 PEFLKSVP
-315 SVLERVTFEQMVQW
+315 DVLDRVTFEQMAQW
-329 QSEGIRAARDSDE
+329 QSEGILAARDSDE
-342 AAISYFKLESARSQE
+342 AAVSYFKLESPRSLE
-357 MLDSLSSS
+357 MIDSLSSS
-365 IELSRVRE
+365 IELSRVRDV
-373 IILMYCMALTGRS
+373 IQMYSLALTGHAV
-386 IDIQAAQQ
+386 DVQAAQQ
-394 LADKNIGWFQGEL
+394 LTEKNIGWFQGEL

-419 VINRYTTKD
+419 VINRYTTKE

-434 KVIST
+434 KVITT
-439 HQVGHIEFGSFTFD
+439 HQIGHIEFGSFVFD
-453 FAVPSNLFD
+453 FNIPSNLFD
-462 DLRPRLPGA
+462 DLRSRLPGA
-471 RELQVARAAD
+471 TELQQSKIAD
-481 EAAEKKVQLPES
+481 EAAKKKLLEKPE
-493 VTFGHETHADPESMS
+493 VVVFGHE
-508 GDHSAPAAQAESS
+508 SAPTPAEPVI
-521 SSESQKPEFLTDMS
+521 EPADEPKTVEYLTDMS
-535 RFFDLFHERR
+535 RFFDLFQERR
-545 LALDVFTVLESSRV
+545 LALDIFTVLESSRIDGYV
-559 DGHVAHLYPGI
+559 DELYPGVMN
-570 TAMYDI
+570 MYEM
-576 VRSAALESRPNVTDL
+576 VRLAALESRPDVKDL

-598 EFMVRVSLGQVDD
+598 EFMIRVSLGQVSE
-611 MLVPSEHK
+611 MIVPSEHK
-619 DAARKLRRLIRI
+619 DAARKLRRLIRQ

-637 SVEDAAEAA
+637 IVEDAAEAA

-653 IDIKNEELD
+653 IDVKNDEL
-662 DDDFEQLEPEEDD
+662 EDD
-675 DSADSGDDEDVVDAE
+675 DYEELEDEEEDSDDSEENEDVIDPE
-690 NVIQQF
+690 EVIQQF
-696 MGQPS
+696 MGMAS
-701 PDGESGGDSDEGQ
+701 PEGEGEGEQEDGSDEQ
-714 DDQEFDRESK
+714 DFEGEGE
-724 EDYSSPQEVDYRGEF
+724 EDYSSPQEIDYRGEF
-739 KPELSQLLSQLQLME
+739 KPELSQLLSQMQMME
-754 SGEFSE
+754 SGEMSE
-760 TGEMEPITQEQLE
+760 GGEMEPITQEQLE
-773 EMMKNAPEMELE
+773 EMMKNAPEMEME
-785 QIEGEENGDQKASEM
+785 QTDGEEGGDQQVSEM
-800 LENLM
+800 IENLM

-812 PENRQFKPGPM
+812 PENQQFQPGPS

-834 ATEPDTYTYPEWD
+834 ATEPDTFTYPEWD

-854 PDWCMIHEKV
+854 PDWCMVHEKI
-864 MTDGEPNFYRETLA
+864 MSDGEPNFFRETLA
-878 DNASLV
+878 DNQGLV

-904 LEDGEEHD
+904 LEDGEEFD

-918 AVIDLRAGVSPEEKL
+918 ALIDLRVGVSPDEKL
-933 YWRRNKN
+933 FWRRNKN

-948 LLDMSASTAEA
+948 LLDLSASTAEA
-959 IEEAKKPSDD
+959 IDEAKKPSDD
-969 WGGPDDPV
+969 WGAPDDPV

-987 SEGMRRTYKRIVD
+987 SEGLRRTYKRIID

-1006 TLLVNSLETLGDT
+1006 TLLINSLEMIGDM
-1019 YGIFGF
+1019 YGIYGF

-1069 HTVTKLAE
+1069 HTVAKLNE
-1077 VDARSRFLFLISD
+1077 VEARSRFLFLISD

-1114 ALLEARQAGITPFCL
+1114 SLIEARQAGITPFCL

-1143 EDFSYEVLP
+1143 DDFAYEVLP

-1157 PVRLPQLYRNLTT
+1157 PKRLPQLYRNLTT

>member
-1 MTESSKGQDRIL
+1 MTSSDKSQNKSFENIG
-13 NGSEDP
+13 E
-19 EIPAATPATELAR
+19 ELS
-32 QELAGFPA
+32 QFPA
-40 TVLERYEDAL
+40 PVLERYEVAL

-59 ETCQQWASEGL
+59 ETCQQWALEGL
-70 EIVSKTVR
+70 EIARKTVR
-78 SWEAAAEFFEAS
+78 SWEAAAEFFDAS

-102 LKWAKTGTSLCADSP
+102 LKWAKTGTSLCEDSP

-156 SALSCRLFEATPMLL
+156 SALACRLFEATPDLL

-187 VLSRRSYDQAG
+187 ILSRRSYDQAG
-198 DALGAGT
+198 DALNAGI
-205 DLFPKISGDVDRFIN
+205 DLFPKITGDVDRFIN
-220 LAQIVAEKSWRETT
+220 LAQIVAEKSWRET
-234 ALFDSATASLVELGS
+234 AVLFDSATASLVELGTP
-249 QHRAPL
+249 HRAPL
-255 ITLARRLA
+255 ISLARRLV

-278 NTLNRVPTETRDRLL
+278 NTVNRVPADTRDRLL
-293 EMTDGIA
+293 EMTDSIA

-307 PEFLRIVP
+307 PEFLKIVP
-315 SVLERVTFEQMVQW
+315 EVLERVTFEQMGQW
-329 QSEGIRAARDSDE
+329 QNEGVRTARESDE
-342 AAISYFKLESARSQE
+342 AAINYFKLESPASQE

-365 IELSRVRE
+365 IELTRVRE
-373 IILMYCMALTGRS
+373 VIQMYCLALTGHM
-386 IDIQAAQQ
+386 IEVQASQQ

-439 HQVGHIEFGSFTFD
+439 HQIGHIEFGSFAFD
-453 FAVPSNLFD
+453 FNIPSTMFD
-462 DLRPRLPGA
+462 DLRPKLPGA
-471 RELQVARAAD
+471 TELKAAK
-481 EAAEKKVQLPES
+481 AAEEEARKKAAQQPQV
-493 VTFGHETHADPESMS
+493 VIFGHETPE
-508 GDHSAPAAQAESS
+508 ESS
-521 SSESQKPEFLTDMS
+521 PVAETPVAEPQTQEFLTDMS
-535 RFFDLFHERR
+535 RFFDLFQERR
-545 LALDVFTVLESSRV
+545 LALDVFTVVESSRI
-559 DGHVAHLYPGI
+559 DGYVEELYPGI
-570 TAMYDI
+570 MKMYEV
-576 VRSAALESRPNVTDL
+576 VREAALESRPDVTDL

-598 EFMVRVSLGQVDD
+598 EFMIRLSLGQIDE

-619 DAARKLRRLIRI
+619 DAARKLRKLVRQ
-631 VTTVDA
+631 VTSAEAT
-637 SVEDAAEAA
+637 VEDAAEAT

-662 DDDFEQLEPEEDD
+662 DDEFEQLEPEEEEDQSND
-675 DSADSGDDEDVVDAE
+675 EDEDVVDPDD
-690 NVIQQF
+690 VVQQF
-696 MGQPS
+696 MGGAS
-701 PDGESGGDSDEGQ
+701 PDGEGESEEESNQ
-714 DDQEFDRESK
+714 DDQEFDGEGEME

-739 KPELSQLLSQLQLME
+739 KPELSQLLSQMQMME
-754 SGEFSE
+754 SGEMSE

-773 EMMKNAPEMELE
+773 EMMKNAPEMEME
-785 QIEGEENGDQKASEM
+785 QTEGEEGGDQQVSEM
-800 LENLM
+800 IENLM

-812 PENRQFKPGPM
+812 PENQQFQPGPS

-854 PDWCMIHEKV
+854 PNWCMIHEKV
-864 MTDGEPNFYRETLA
+864 MTDGEPNFFRETLA
-878 DNASLV
+878 DNAGLV
-884 AQIKRQFELVI
+884 SQIKRQFELVI

-918 AVIDLRAGVSPEEKL
+918 ALIDLKVGVSPDEKL
-933 YWRRNKN
+933 FWRRNKN

-948 LLDMSASTAEA
+948 LLDLSASTAEA
-959 IEEAKKPSDD
+959 IDEAKKPSDD
-969 WGGPDDPV
+969 WGAPDDPV

-987 SEGMRRTYKRIVD
+987 SEGLRRTYKRIVD

-1006 TLLVNSLETLGDT
+1006 TLLVNSLETLGDM
-1019 YGIFGF
+1019 YGIYGF

-1036 TIKDLDEKFT
+1036 TIKDLDEAFSD
-1046 EIVPRRIDR
+1046 IVPRRIDR

-1069 HTVTKLAE
+1069 HTAAKLAE
-1077 VDARSRFLFLISD
+1077 AEARSRFLFLISD

-1114 ALLEARQAGITPFCL
+1114 SLIEARNLGITPFCL

-1143 EDFSYEVLP
+1143 DEFSYEVLP

-1157 PVRLPQLYRNLTT
+1157 PKRLPQLYRNLTT

>member
-1 MTESSKGQDRIL
+1 MTNSDRNKSDSQGRRTKSLKGPKT
-13 NGSEDP
+13 SP
-19 EIPAATPATELAR
+19 ATPATVIARKELAD
-32 QELAGFPA
+32 FPA
-40 TVLERYEDAL
+40 PVLERYEEAL
-50 EKLTGRLAD
+50 EKLTGRLAE
-59 ETCQQWASEGL
+59 ETCEQWASEGL
-70 EIVSKTVR
+70 EIVRKTVR
-78 SWEAAAEFFEAS
+78 SWEAAAEFFGAS
-90 VAVQRQLPSGQF
+90 PAVQRQLPSGQF

-128 KAMLRLRPRYIDDWA
+128 RAMLRLRPRYIDDWA

-156 SALSCRLFEATPMLL
+156 SALSCRLFEATPELL

-198 DALGAGT
+198 DALGAGR

-220 LAQIVAEKSWRETT
+220 LAQTVAEKSWRETNS
-234 ALFDSATASLVELGS
+234 LFDSATASLVELGS

-263 ITGVSDAAG
+263 VTGVSDAAG
-272 VLKDGA
+272 VLRDGA

-300 AVSAPAA
+300 AVSAAAA
-307 PEFLRIVP
+307 PEFLRVVP
-315 SVLERVTFEQMVQW
+315 EVLERVTFEQMAQW
-329 QSEGIRAARDSDE
+329 QSDGVRAARDSDE

-373 IILMYCMALTGRS
+373 IILMYCMALTGRP
-386 IDIQAAQQ
+386 IDIQAAQG

-453 FAVPSNLFD
+453 FIQPSNLFD

-471 RELQVARAAD
+471 RELEAAKAAD
-481 EAAEKKVQLPES
+481 EAARK
-493 VTFGHETHADPESMS
+493 
-508 GDHSAPAAQAESS
+508 AAQQPEVVIFGRETPDSAKAVSADR
-521 SSESQKPEFLTDMS
+521 SEPAPEEQKPEFLTDMS

-559 DGHVAHLYPGI
+559 DGHVANLYPGI

-576 VRSAALESRPNVTDL
+576 VRSAALESRPDVTDL

-598 EFMVRVSLGQVDD
+598 EFMVRVSLGQADD
-611 MLVPSEHK
+611 LLVPSEHK
-619 DAARKLRRLIRI
+619 EAARKLRRLIRT
-631 VTTVDA
+631 VTSMDA
-637 SVEDAAEAA
+637 LVEDAAEAA

-662 DDDFEQLEPEEDD
+662 EDEFEQMEPEEDEQ
-675 DSADSGDDEDVVDAE
+675 SADSGDDEDVVDPE
-690 NVIQQF
+690 SVIQQF

-701 PDGESGGDSDEGQ
+701 PDADSGDDSDEGQ
-714 DDQEFDRESK
+714 DDQDSDDESE
-724 EDYSSPQEVDYRGEF
+724 EDYSSPQDVDYRGEF
-739 KPELSQLLSQLQLME
+739 KPELSQLLSQMQLME
-754 SGEFSE
+754 SGEFAES
-760 TGEMEPITQEQLE
+760 GEMEPITQEQLE

-785 QIEGEENGDQKASEM
+785 QTVGDENGDQQASEM

-812 PENRQFKPGPM
+812 PENQQFQPGPM

-834 ATEPDTYTYPEWD
+834 AVEPDTYTYPEWD

-854 PDWCMIHEKV
+854 PDWCMIHEKI
-864 MTDGEPNFYRETLA
+864 MTDGEPNFFRDTLA

-884 AQIKRQFELVI
+884 SQIKRQFELVI

-918 AVIDLRAGVSPEEKL
+918 AVIDLHAGVSPDEKL

-959 IEEAKKPSDD
+959 IDEAKKPSDD
-969 WGGPDDPV
+969 WGAPDDPV

-1006 TLLVNSLETLGDT
+1006 TLLVNSLETLGDM

-1036 TIKDLDEKFT
+1036 TIKSLDEKFT
-1046 EIVPRRIDR
+1046 DIVPRRIDR

-1069 HTVTKLAE
+1069 HTTAKLAE

-1114 ALLEARQAGITPFCL
+1114 ALVEARQAGITPFCL

-1143 EDFSYEVLP
+1143 DDFSYEVLP

-1157 PVRLPQLYRNLTT
+1157 PIRLPQLYRNLTT

>member
-1 MTESSKGQDRIL
+1 MTESHEGQDSSHDQIL
-13 NGSEDP
+13 SSSEDSKQP
-19 EIPAATPATELAR
+19 AEIPMTELAR

-40 TVLERYEDAL
+40 PVLERYEDAL

-59 ETCQQWASEGL
+59 ETCQMWASEGL
-70 EIVSKTVR
+70 EIVRKTVR

-102 LKWAKTGTSLCADSP
+102 LKWAKTGTSVCSDSP

-143 NVCRALYRGTWKS
+143 NVCRAIYRGTWKS
-156 SALSCRLFEATPMLL
+156 SALSCRLFENTPTLL

-198 DALGAGT
+198 DALSAGT
-205 DLFPKISGDVDRFIN
+205 DLFPKISGDVDRFLS

-234 ALFDSATASLVELGS
+234 VLFDSATASLVELGS

-263 ITGVSDAAG
+263 VTGVSDAAG
-272 VLKDGA
+272 VLRDGA

-293 EMTDGIA
+293 DMTDGIA

-315 SVLERVTFEQMVQW
+315 GVLERVTFDQMMQW
-329 QSEGIRAARDSDE
+329 HSEGVRAARDSDE
-342 AAISYFKLESARSQE
+342 AAISYFKLESSRSQK

-373 IILMYCMALTGRS
+373 IILMYCLALTGRS
-386 IDIQAAQQ
+386 IDIQAAQS
-394 LADKNIGWFQGEL
+394 LADKNIGWFEGEL

-419 VINRYTTKD
+419 VINRYTSKE

-439 HQVGHIEFGSFTFD
+439 HQVGHIEFGSFAFD
-453 FAVPSNLFD
+453 FSAPSNLFD

-471 RELQVARAAD
+471 KELEAERAAYKAAKE
-481 EAAEKKVQLPES
+481 EAAKQPQV
-493 VTFGHETHADPESMS
+493 VVFGHEPPGAS
-508 GDHSAPAAQAESS
+508 GPAADGQSEQASDE
-521 SSESQKPEFLTDMS
+521 QKPEFLTDMS

-545 LALDVFTVLESSRV
+545 LALDGFTILESSRI
-559 DGHVAHLYPGI
+559 DGHVFDLYPGI
-570 TAMYDI
+570 RIMYDV
-576 VRSAALESRPNVTDL
+576 VRLAALESRPDVTDL

-619 DAARKLRRLIRI
+619 EAAKKLRSLIRT
-631 VTTVDA
+631 VTDVEA
-637 SVEDAAEAA
+637 AVEDAAEAA

-653 IDIKNEELD
+653 IDVKNEELED
-662 DDDFEQLEPEEDD
+662 DEFEQLEPEDENEP
-675 DSADSGDDEDVVDAE
+675 ADSGDDDDVVDPE

-696 MGQPS
+696 MSQPS
-701 PDGESGGDSDEGQ
+701 PDGESGDEPEEGQ
-714 DDQEFDRESK
+714 DDQEIDGESE
-724 EDYSSPQEVDYRGEF
+724 EDYSSPQDVDYRGEF
-739 KPELSQLLSQLQLME
+739 KPELSQLLSQMQLME
-754 SGEFSE
+754 NGEFSE

-785 QIEGEENGDQKASEM
+785 QTEGDENGDQQASEM

-812 PENRQFKPGPM
+812 PENQQFQPGPM

-864 MTDGEPNFYRETLA
+864 MTDGEPNFFRETLS
-878 DNASLV
+878 DNASLL

-895 PEMYRKQKR
+895 PEIYRKQKR
-904 LEDGEEHD
+904 LEDGEEYD

-918 AVIDLRAGVSPEEKL
+918 AVIDLRVGVSPEEKL

-959 IEEAKKPSDD
+959 IDEAKKPSDD
-969 WGGPDDPV
+969 WGAPDDPV

-1006 TLLVNSLETLGDT
+1006 TLLVNSLEALGDT

-1069 HTVTKLAE
+1069 HTTAKLAE
-1077 VDARSRFLFLISD
+1077 VEARSRFLFLISD

-1114 ALLEARQAGITPFCL
+1114 ALVEARQAGITPFCL

>member
-1 MTESSKGQDRIL
+1 MNSPDDAKKTAIETTRK
-13 NGSEDP
+13 
-19 EIPAATPATELAR
+19 ELE
-32 QELAGFPA
+32 QFPA
-40 TVLERYEDAL
+40 PVLERYDAAL
-50 EKLTGRLAD
+50 EKLSGRLAED
-59 ETCQQWASEGL
+59 TCSLWAIEGL
-70 EIVSKTVR
+70 EIARKTVR
-78 SWEAAAEFFEAS
+78 SWEAAVEFFDAS
-90 VAVQRQLPSGQF
+90 VPVQRQLPSGQF
-102 LKWAKTGTSLCADSP
+102 LKWAKTGSLLCEDSP

-143 NVCRALYRGTWKS
+143 NVCRSLYRGTWKS
-156 SALSCRLFEATPMLL
+156 SALACRLFEATPDLL

-187 VLSRRSYDQAG
+187 ILSRRSYDQAG
-198 DALGAGT
+198 DSLGAGIE
-205 DLFPKISGDVDRFIN
+205 LFPKISGDVDRFIN

-234 ALFDSATASLVELGS
+234 VLFDAATASLIELGTP
-249 QHRAPL
+249 HRAPL
-255 ITLARRLA
+255 ISLARRLV
-263 ITGVSDAAG
+263 ITGVIDAAG
-272 VLKDGA
+272 VLRDAA
-278 NTLNRVPTETRDRLL
+278 NTVNKVPADTRDRLL

-307 PEFLRIVP
+307 PEFLKIVP
-315 SVLERVTFEQMVQW
+315 EILERVTFEQMGQW
-329 QSEGIRAARDSDE
+329 QAEGVRSAHESDE
-342 AAISYFKLESARSQE
+342 VAVSYFKLESPASQE

-373 IILMYCMALTGRS
+373 VIQMYCLALTGHI
-386 IDIQAAQQ
+386 IDVQAAQA

-419 VINRYTTKD
+419 VINRYTSKD

-439 HQVGHIEFGSFTFD
+439 HQIGHIEFGSFAFD
-453 FAVPSNLFD
+453 FNSPSTMFE

-471 RELQVARAAD
+471 TELKAAK
-481 EAAEKKVQLPES
+481 AAEEEARKQSSQLPE
-493 VTFGHETHADPESMS
+493 VVIFGHE
-508 GDHSAPAAQAESS
+508 APAEL
-521 SSESQKPEFLTDMS
+521 EPTPTTTETEVEKPEFLTDMS
-535 RFFDLFHERR
+535 RFFDLFGERR
-545 LALDVFTVLESSRV
+545 LALDIFTIIESSRI
-559 DGHVAHLYPGI
+559 DGYVAELYPGVMN
-570 TAMYDI
+570 MYNM
-576 VRSAALESRPNVTDL
+576 VRDAALESRPDVTDL

-598 EFMVRVSLGQVDD
+598 EFMIRVSLGQVDE
-611 MLVPSEHK
+611 MIVPADHK
-619 DAARKLRRLIRI
+619 EAAKKLRRLVRQI
-631 VTTVDA
+631 TSPEAT
-637 SVEDAAEAA
+637 VEDATEAT

-653 IDIKNEELD
+653 IDVKNEELD
-662 DDDFEQLEPEEDD
+662 DDDFEQLEPEEEEDD
-675 DSADSGDDEDVVDAE
+675 FDSEDDEDVVDPE
-690 NVIQQF
+690 EVIQQF
-696 MGQPS
+696 MGMAG
-701 PDGESGGDSDEGQ
+701 PDGDGEVDPDEDGTQ
-714 DDQEFDRESK
+714 DQDLDGEEIPE

-739 KPELSQLLSQLQLME
+739 KPELSQLLSQMQMME
-754 SGEFSE
+754 GGDMSE

-773 EMMKNAPEMELE
+773 EMMKNAPEMEME
-785 QIEGEENGDQKASEM
+785 QTQGEEGGDEQVSEM
-800 LENLM
+800 IENLM

-812 PENRQFKPGPM
+812 PENQQFQPGPS

-834 ATEPDTYTYPEWD
+834 AIEPDTYTYPEWD

-854 PDWCMIHEKV
+854 PDWCMVHEKI
-864 MTDGEPNFYRETLA
+864 MADGEPHFFRETLA
-878 DNASLV
+878 DNAGLV

-918 AVIDLRAGVSPEEKL
+918 ALIDLRVGVSPDEKL
-933 YWRRNKN
+933 FWRRNKN

-948 LLDMSASTAEA
+948 LLDLSASTAEA
-959 IEEAKKPSDD
+959 IDEAKKPSDD
-969 WGGPDDPV
+969 WGAPDDPV

-987 SEGMRRTYKRIVD
+987 SEGLRRTYKRIVD

-1006 TLLVNSLETLGDT
+1006 TLLVNSLETLGDM
-1019 YGIFGF
+1019 YGIYGF

-1036 TIKDLDEKFT
+1036 TIKDLDENFS

-1069 HTVTKLAE
+1069 HTVQKLSEAE
-1077 VDARSRFLFLISD
+1077 ARSRFLFLISD

-1114 ALLEARQAGITPFCL
+1114 SLIEARQLGITPFCL

-1152 DISLL
+1152 DVSLL
-1157 PVRLPQLYRNLTT
+1157 PKRLPQLYRNLTT